1 MGKRKGSQ
9 EGLMKNFM
17 AFRPCSES
25 SGVSDEKLDNIS
37 RPFQYRQ
44 VESIRALAACAF
56 GPLPL

>member
-17 AFRPCSES
+17 ALRPSSES

-37 RPFQYRQ
+37 RPFQYSQ
-44 VESIRALAACAF
+44 VESVE
-56 GPLPL
+56 